1 MSVKHYV
8 DEIPPEDGRKYNIT
22 TEGGESTI
30 EDITVY
36 EQEGTKFGSA
46 DVNAACILECNHAKS
61 GTVHALTTE
70 NTTTENLKFTAVA
83 DYVQGDT
90 FTLNGTA
97 MTALMPDGNSLSG
110 DFFKTGAVV
119 FGFVSGTKIYFVG
132 GGGSNTQ
139 VIIALTATNGA
150 SMAGRTVTVYNN
162 EDDTVL
168 DTFTYNGQAH
178 TVLVPVAVVYRVE
191 CSAIDQYVTPSPA
204 IYTAVAN
211 TPRSITM
218 SYQYG
223 VRYGFKRAKN
233 NSSPSDRITYLYDAV
248 GKTPGA
254 MNFTSG
260 VFSYGGWENFIEQ
273 IARPVMLKNDG
284 TVDYELC
291 HTDQTKK
298 IDGVTASDVAN
309 TGYAGNAMVEF
320 NDEFKWVHRSQDA
333 NYEYVIFCNV
343 QFDDTYECY
352 AHKNANGEAQAA
364 FYWGMFKGTNVGN
377 KLRSIGTGAVMVSQT
392 RNTEVAYAT
401 ANGDGYN
408 TIYKSGW
415 DYICD
420 LLTLIGKSDNTQA
433 VYGKGRSKSSN
444 TTAIG
449 VGSLKTFGA
458 FKGYTDETSD
468 VKVLWIEGFWGN
480 VWEGMQGLI
489 LDGANGIKTKMTPPY
504 NFTGSGYDATGVV
517 PNGTSGGFVNVNNTT
532 KANGYVPVTASGS
545 ETTYMCDGLWFNN
558 SQVDYALVGGS
569 WIYAGRCGSRCVTL
583 DCTASY
589 TYADVGSRLSFL
601 PA

>member
-1 MSVKHYV
+1 MSVKHFV
-8 DEIPPEDGRKYNIT
+8 DEIPPETGRKYNIT
-22 TEGGESTI
+22 TVGGESTI
-30 EDITVY
+30 EDLTVY
-36 EQEGTKFGSA
+36 EQVGTKFGSA
-46 DVNAACILECNHAKS
+46 DVNAACILECNHAKA

-83 DYVQGDT
+83 DFVQGDT
-90 FTLNGTA
+90 FTLNGIV
-97 MTALMPDGNSLSG
+97 MNALMPDGNALSG

-119 FGFVSGTKIYFVG
+119 FGFVSGANIYFVG
-132 GGGSNTQ
+132 GGGSNSQ
-139 VIIALTATNGA
+139 AIITLTATNGA

-162 EDDTVL
+162 EDDTVIE
-168 DTFTYNGQAH
+168 TFVYDGQAH
-178 TVLVPVAVVYRVE
+178 TVLIPVATVYRVE
-191 CSAIDQYVTPSPA
+191 CSATDQYVTPTPS

-223 VRYGFKRAKN
+223 LRYGFRREKN
-233 NSSPSDRITYLYDAV
+233 NSSPLARITYLYDAI

-260 VFSYGGWENFIEQ
+260 AFGYGRWEGFVEQ

-284 TVDYELC
+284 TVDYELD
-291 HTDQTKK
+291 HSDQTKK
-298 IDGVTASDVAN
+298 IDGITASDVSN
-309 TGYAGNAMVEF
+309 TSYAGNAMVEF
-320 NDEFKWVHRSQDA
+320 NDSFKWVHRSQDA
-333 NYEYVIFCNV
+333 NYEYVIFSNV
-343 QFDDTYECY
+343 QFDETYECY
-352 AHKNANGEAQAA
+352 AHKNAEGIAQSA

-377 KLRSIGTGAVMVSQT
+377 KLRSIGTGEVMVSQT

-433 VYGKGRSKSSN
+433 VYGTGRSKSNN
-444 TTAIG
+444 TTAIA
-449 VGSLKTFGA
+449 VGSLKAYGA
-458 FKGYTDETSD
+458 FMGYTNETSD

-480 VWEGMQGLI
+480 VWEGMAGLI

-504 NFTGSGYDATGVV
+504 NFTGSGYTATGVV
-517 PNGTSGGFVNVNNTT
+517 PGGSAGGFVNVTNTT
-532 KANGYVPVTASGS
+532 KESGYVPVTASGS
-545 ETTYMCDGLWFNN
+545 EIAYMCDGLWYSNG
-558 SQVDYALVGGS
+558 QVDYALVGGS
-569 WIYAGRCGSRCVTL
+569 WADAGRCGARCVTL
-583 DCTASY
+583 NDLASY
-589 TYADVGSRLSFL
+589 TNANIGSRLSYI